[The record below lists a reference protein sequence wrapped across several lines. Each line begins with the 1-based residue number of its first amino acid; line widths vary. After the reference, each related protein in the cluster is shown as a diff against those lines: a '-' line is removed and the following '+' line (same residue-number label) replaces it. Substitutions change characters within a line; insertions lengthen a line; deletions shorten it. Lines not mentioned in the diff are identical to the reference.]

1 MTTPGEKIEMGSQ
14 EIRITSIRVPAG
26 RRALRG
32 VAELAESIKAVG
44 LLNPITITEECV
56 LVAGAHRLEACKL
69 LGWKKIPAGVV
80 KLSGLLAELA
90 EIDENLCRNEL
101 TALEQAEH
109 LHRRKQV
116 YEALHPETK
125 QGAAPAKKSG
135 KGGKAPKGKND
146 NLSGLPASFAADTS
160 KKSGLTERSVQR
172 GVQIAK
178 DISESVREQ
187 IRSTP
192 IAESKTELLALA
204 RQSPEKQQVI
214 ADKVS
219 SGQAASVKEA
229 LAEVKLE
236 AKKALAEQ
244 IRAEPLPQPE
254 GPFRVIAIDPPWR
267 YDSRVEDA
275 THRGRNQ
282 YPDMTVEE
290 ICALP
295 VADLAHEDCVLW
307 LWTTNAFMP
316 DAFRCLG
323 AWGFT
328 HKTILTWD
336 KELLG
341 LGDYLRNVTEHCL
354 LAVRGKPT
362 LTLTNQTTIIR
373 EARREHSRKP
383 AAFYALVEALCPGSK
398 LEMFSR
404 ENRPGWATWGAEPTK
419 FAEEESHVT
428 AA

>member
-1 MTTPGEKIEMGSQ
+1 MSDIQ
-14 EIRITSIRVPAG
+14 EIRITSIRVPEG
-26 RRALRG
+26 RRALRH
-32 VAELAESIKAVG
+32 VAELAESIKEVG
-44 LLNPITITEECV
+44 LLNPIVVTEECV
-56 LVAGAHRLEACKL
+56 LVAGAHRLEACKS
-69 LGWKKIPAGVV
+69 LGWTKIPATAV

-101 TALEQAEH
+101 TALEQSEH

-116 YEALHPETK
+116 YEALHPATK
-125 QGAAPAKKSG
+125 HGAAPGNKGGKRGKAPIKAETISGLMPTSFSADTAKKSG
-135 KGGKAPKGKND
+135 
-146 NLSGLPASFAADTS
+146 LS
-160 KKSGLTERSVQR
+160 ERSVQH

-178 DISESVREQ
+178 DISETVREQ

-204 RQSPEKQQVI
+204 RQTPEKQQVI

-236 AKKALAEQ
+236 AKKALAER
-244 IRAEPLPQPE
+244 IRAEPVPQPE

-267 YDSRVEDA
+267 YGSRVEDA
-275 THRGRNQ
+275 SHRGRNQ
-282 YPDMTVEE
+282 YPDMSIEE

-295 VADLAHEDCVLW
+295 VAALAHEDCVLW
-307 LWTTNAFMP
+307 LWTTNAFMRE
-316 DAFRCLG
+316 AFKCLD
-323 AWGFT
+323 AWGFAD
-328 HKTILTWD
+328 KTILTWD
-336 KELLG
+336 KEKLG
-341 LGDYLRNVTEHCL
+341 LGDYLRNVTEHCI
-354 LAVRGKPT
+354 LAIRGKPT
-362 LTLTNQTTIIR
+362 FSLTNQTTIIR

-383 AAFYALVEALCPGSK
+383 DTFYSLVEALCPGSK

-404 ENRPGWATWGAEPTK
+404 EPRNGWATWGAEQTK
-419 FAEEESHVT
+419 FAEGNANVT